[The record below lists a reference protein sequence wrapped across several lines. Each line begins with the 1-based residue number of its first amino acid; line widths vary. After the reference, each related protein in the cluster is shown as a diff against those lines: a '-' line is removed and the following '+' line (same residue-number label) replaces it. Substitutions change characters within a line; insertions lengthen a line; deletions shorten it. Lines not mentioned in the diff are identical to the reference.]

1 MKPNRLNFELIEDL
15 KPGNDHGLQKGIAP
29 PEVRRWLGS
38 PTYVVYR
45 RTFGLPDGRDEASVS
60 STHGRREGASPSN
73 ALGQLHSMS

>member
-29 PEVRRWLGS
+29 PEVPRWLGS
-38 PTYVVYR
+38 PTYVVYPR
-45 RTFGLPDGRDEASVS
+45 NFGLPDGRDE
-60 STHGRREGASPSN
+60 ASPSN